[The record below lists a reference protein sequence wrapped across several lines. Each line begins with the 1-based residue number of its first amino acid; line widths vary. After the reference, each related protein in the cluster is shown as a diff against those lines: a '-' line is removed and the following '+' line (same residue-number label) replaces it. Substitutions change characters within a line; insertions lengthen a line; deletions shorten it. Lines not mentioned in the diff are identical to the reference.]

1 MTTTS
6 TGIHKLDDMV
16 RGWFVGDFE
25 PTVHRTS
32 EVEVAIKS
40 YRAGDAEE
48 RHVHKVAT
56 ELTAVVSGFVRMEGR
71 DLHAGD
77 IVSIPPGQPSDFLA
91 LTDAVVV
98 AVKLPAVAGDKY
110 LVEN

>member
-1 MTTTS
+1 MN
-6 TGIHKLDDMV
+6 HYQLDEMI

-25 PTVHRTS
+25 PTAHRTS
-32 EVEVAIKS
+32 EVEIAVKH

-56 ELTAVVSGFVRMEGR
+56 ELTAVVSGTVRMDGQELG
-71 DLHAGD
+71 AGD
-77 IVSIPPGQPSDFLA
+77 ILSLAPGEPCDFLA
-91 LTDAVVV
+91 VTDAVVV

-110 LVEN
+110 LVGVD